1 MLFIWY
7 PKTRSSVILTK
18 SLKKNI
24 KISNHLW
31 RDMQNSDD
39 LFIVEFLASIF
50 GVFVDNLKF
59 LIKSNIVNIF
69 IIWNWKSII
78 TYPTESFVLF
88 SKQK

>member
-1 MLFIWY
+1 MTAKS
-7 PKTRSSVILTK
+7 PSSVILTK

-39 LFIVEFLASIF
+39 LLIVDFLASIF